1 MKIKKVFIIDNDPK
15 FRMFI
20 NEFLSHKPG
29 LKIVGEAADWRQALE
44 KIKDLKPDLLLADIR
59 IRGRGNFNA
68 IRLFRRIIPD
78 LKVIIMTI
86 FDNPEYREAVE
97 QSGALGYVV
106 KSNFNR
112 DLMPLVRKVIRMKG
126 K

>member
-1 MKIKKVFIIDNDPK
+1 
-15 FRMFI
+15 
-20 NEFLSHKPG
+20 
-29 LKIVGEAADWRQALE
+29 
-44 KIKDLKPDLLLADIR
+44 
-59 IRGRGNFNA
+59 
-68 IRLFRRIIPD
+68 
-78 LKVIIMTI
+78 MTI

-112 DLMPLVRKVIRMKG
+112 DLMPLVRKVIRRKG